1 MKKNKRRQLGK
12 RITGNAKK
20 FGLFLGLFSLIIIV
34 IMGGRLF
41 KIAAIK
47 NVNNHDL
54 SAATRLTFMQKSTV
68 PATRGQILSSNGSVL
83 ADNSTVYD
91 MYAVLDKKQKV
102 NGKPDYVTDAKKTA
116 AALAPILG
124 ADENDLYQQLSSNK
138 LQVEL
143 GTKAKNLSVD
153 QYNQIKKLKLS
164 GIKFTAQPARYYP
177 NNRMASHII
186 GLTNSV
192 SNNVGQKTLNGVLGI
207 EAYKNKSL
215 RGKDGLTTTLG
226 SEVQDSKK
234 NQVKNGD
241 NVTLTI
247 DEKLQATL
255 ENRMDVLYAG
265 TKAKSAAAFVMEA
278 KTGKIVAATQRPNF
292 DPNTQDGLSD
302 AWENMLNQAAFEP
315 GSTMKTITLAAAI
328 QEKKWQP
335 NATYQ
340 SGTLNIDGQKVTD
353 AFGNNAGVLTYRQ
366 AFERSSNVGFAKIE
380 QSLGAKTWKSYLDR
394 FHFLKKTGMELP
406 NEQSGSISFEQPID
420 QANTSYGQAIRTT
433 PAQMLQAYSA
443 FANKG
448 TMVKPYLVQK
458 TTDPT
463 TGKTVSAGKT
473 EKVGSPV
480 SAATAKEVLSNL
492 EGVVNADDGTA
503 KQYSLSDA
511 GYQVAAKTGTA
522 QIAENG
528 KYLDGL
534 TNAVHSVMALVPGD
548 DPRYIMYI
556 VVRQPQVFPD
566 ANIQITLNNVFRPV
580 MLQALN
586 DEDSTVKS
594 ATKTIE
600 MPDVRGQSV
609 QDAEKSL
616 SDLGMKVASIG
627 NSGKVTAQSI
637 KGGQSAVKGQLVL
650 LTASGQSTVPD
661 FTGWTKN
668 EILSWGNL
676 AGVKM
681 NLSGSGF
688 ATKQSVKVG
697 TETFDNQTIEITFKE
712 KG

>member
-1 MKKNKRRQLGK
+1 MKQSKRRQLGK
-12 RITGNAKK
+12 KITGNAKK
-20 FGLFLGLFSLIIIV
+20 FGLLLGLFALIIIV

-41 KIAAIK
+41 QIAGVK
-47 NVNNHDL
+47 TVNNHNL
-54 SAATRLTFMQKSTV
+54 TAATRMTFMQKSTV

-102 NGKPDYVTDAKKTA
+102 NGKADYVTDPKKA
-116 AALAPILG
+116 AEEIAPIIG
-124 ADENDLYQQLSSNK
+124 ADQNDLYSLLSSNK

-143 GTKAKNLSVD
+143 GAKAKNLSVD
-153 QYNQIKKLKLS
+153 QYNQIKKLNLS

-207 EAYKNKSL
+207 EDYKNTAL

-226 SEVQDSKK
+226 SDVQTSKK
-234 NQVKNGD
+234 NQVKNGS

-247 DEKLQATL
+247 NEKLQATL
-255 ENRMDVLYAG
+255 ENRMDVLFAG
-265 TKAKSAAAFVMEA
+265 TKAKSASAFVMEA

-302 AWENMLNQAAFEP
+302 AWENLLNQGAFEP

-335 NATYQ
+335 NATYK
-340 SGTLNIDGQKVTD
+340 SGTLDINGQKVTD
-353 AFGNNAGVLTYRQ
+353 AFGNNAGMLTYRQ

-380 QSLGAKTWKSYLDR
+380 QSLGAKTWKSYINR
-394 FHFLKKTGMELP
+394 FHFLKKTGIELP
-406 NEQSGSISFEQPID
+406 NEQSGSMSFEQPID

-448 TMVKPYLVQK
+448 TMIKPYLVEK
-458 TTDPT
+458 TTNPT
-463 TGKTVSAGKT
+463 TGKTISTGKT
-473 EKVGSPV
+473 TEVGKPV
-480 SAATAKEVLSNL
+480 SASTAKEVLSNM

-503 KQYSLSDA
+503 KQYSLSDV

-522 QIAENG
+522 QVAENG

-534 TNAVHSVMALVPGD
+534 TNAIHSVMALVPGD
-548 DPRYIMYI
+548 NPKYIMYI

-586 DEDSTVKS
+586 DNDATVKS
-594 ATKTIE
+594 ATKTVE
-600 MPDVRGQSV
+600 MPDVRGKSIE
-609 QDAEKSL
+609 DAEKTL
-616 SDLGMKVASIG
+616 TDLGMKVVTVGSK
-627 NSGKVTAQSI
+627 GKITAQTI

-650 LTASGQSTVPD
+650 LSASGTVTVPD
-661 FTGWTKN
+661 MSGWTKS
-668 EILSWGNL
+668 EVLSWGNL
-676 AGVKM
+676 AGVKIT
-681 NLSGSGF
+681 LSGSGYVE
-688 ATKQSVKVG
+688 KQSVKTGSDVSG
-697 TETFDNQTIEITFKE
+697 HKNITVTFKE
-712 KG
+712 KD

>member
-1 MKKNKRRQLGK
+1 MKQNKRRQLGK
-12 RITGNAKK
+12 KITGNAKM
-20 FGLFLGLFSLIIIV
+20 FGLLLGLFALIIIV

-41 KIAAIK
+41 QIAGIK
-47 NVNNHDL
+47 HVNNHDL

-68 PATRGQILSSNGSVL
+68 PATRGQILSSNGSIL

-116 AALAPILG
+116 ETIAPILN
-124 ADENDLYQQLSSNK
+124 ADENDLYQQLSSKK

-153 QYNQIKKLKLS
+153 QYNQIKKLNLP

-186 GLTNSV
+186 GLTNSIA
-192 SNNVGQKTLNGVLGI
+192 NKVGQKTLNGVLGI
-207 EAYKNKSL
+207 EAFKNKAL
-215 RGKDGLTTTLG
+215 RGQDGLTTTLG

-315 GSTMKTITLAAAI
+315 GSTMKTMTLAAAI

-335 NATYQ
+335 NSTYQ
-340 SGTLNIDGQKVTD
+340 SGTLDINGQKVTD
-353 AFGNNAGVLTYRQ
+353 SFGNNEGILTYKQ

-380 QSLGAKTWKSYLDR
+380 QSLGAKTWKKYLNR

-406 NEQSGSISFEQPID
+406 NEQAGSMSFDQPID

-448 TMVKPYLVQK
+448 TMVKPYLVEK
-458 TTDPT
+458 TTDPL
-463 TGKTVSAGKT
+463 TGKTTSSAKT
-473 EKVGSPV
+473 QKVGTPV
-480 SAATAKEVLSNL
+480 SSSTAKEVLSNM

-522 QIAENG
+522 QVAENG

-534 TNAVHSVMALVPGD
+534 TNAIHSVMALVPSD
-548 DPRYIMYI
+548 NPRYIMYV
-556 VVRQPQVFPD
+556 VVRQPKNFPD

-586 DEDSTVKS
+586 DKDATVKS
-594 ATKTIE
+594 ATKAE
-600 MPDVRGQSV
+600 PLPDVRGQNIENAKKTLT
-609 QDAEKSL
+609 DM
-616 SDLGMKVASIG
+616 GMRVAVVG
-627 NSGKVTAQSI
+627 TKGKVHAQSI
-637 KGGQSAVKGQLVL
+637 KGGQSAIKGQLVIL
-650 LTASGQSTVPD
+650 SADGKSQAQD

-668 EILSWGNL
+668 EILSWGYL
-676 AGVKM
+676 AGVKIK
-681 NLSGSGF
+681 LSGSGY
-688 ATKQSVKVG
+688 ATKQSVKAG
-697 TETFDNQTIEITFKE
+697 QGLSNHQTIELTFKE
-712 KG
+712 KE

>member
-1 MKKNKRRQLGK
+1 MKQSKRRQLGK
-12 RITGNAKK
+12 KITGNAKK
-20 FGLFLGLFSLIIIV
+20 FGLLLGLFALIIIV

-41 KIAAIK
+41 QIAGVK
-47 NVNNHDL
+47 TVNNHNL
-54 SAATRLTFMQKSTV
+54 TAATRMTFMQKSTV

-102 NGKPDYVTDAKKTA
+102 NGKADYVTDPKKA
-116 AALAPILG
+116 AEEIAPIIG
-124 ADENDLYQQLSSNK
+124 ANQNDLYSLLSSNK

-153 QYNQIKKLKLS
+153 QYNQIKKLNLS

-186 GLTNSV
+186 GLTNSI
-192 SNNVGQKTLNGVLGI
+192 SNSVGQKTLNGVLGI
-207 EAYKNKSL
+207 EAYKNTSL
-215 RGKDGLTTTLG
+215 RGKDGVTTTLG
-226 SEVQDSKK
+226 SDVQTSKK
-234 NQVKNGD
+234 NQVKNGS

-247 DEKLQATL
+247 NEKLQATL
-255 ENRMDVLYAG
+255 ENRMDVLFSG
-265 TKAKSAAAFVMEA
+265 TKAKSASAFVMEA

-302 AWENMLNQAAFEP
+302 AWENLLNQEAFEP

-335 NATYQ
+335 NASYK
-340 SGTLNIDGQKVTD
+340 SGTLDINGQKVTD
-353 AFGNNAGVLTYRQ
+353 AFGNNAGMLTYRQ

-380 QSLGAKTWKSYLDR
+380 QSLGAKTWKSYINR
-394 FHFLKKTGMELP
+394 FHFLKKTGIELP
-406 NEQSGSISFEQPID
+406 NEQSGSMSFEQPID

-448 TMVKPYLVQK
+448 TMVKPYLVAK
-458 TTDPT
+458 TTNPT
-463 TGKTVSAGKT
+463 TGKTISTGKT
-473 EKVGSPV
+473 TKVGQPI
-480 SAATAKEVLSNL
+480 SASTAKEVLSNM

-503 KQYSLSDA
+503 KQYSLADA

-522 QIAENG
+522 QVAENG

-534 TNAVHSVMALVPGD
+534 TNAIHSVMALVPGD
-548 DPRYIMYI
+548 NPKYIMYI

-586 DEDSTVKS
+586 DNDATVKS
-594 ATKTIE
+594 ATKTVE
-600 MPDVRGQSV
+600 LPDVRGKSIE
-609 QDAEKSL
+609 DAEKTL
-616 SDLGMKVASIG
+616 TDLGMKVTTVGSK
-627 NSGKVTAQSI
+627 GKITSQTI
-637 KGGQSAVKGQLVL
+637 KGGQSAVKGQLIL
-650 LTASGQSTVPD
+650 LSASGTVTVPD
-661 FTGWTKN
+661 MSDWTKN
-668 EILSWGNL
+668 EVLSWGNL
-676 AGVKM
+676 AGVKIT
-681 NLSGSGF
+681 LSGSGYVE
-688 ATKQSVKVG
+688 KQSVKAGSGVSNHKNI
-697 TETFDNQTIEITFKE
+697 TVTFKE
-712 KG
+712 KD

>member
-1 MKKNKRRQLGK
+1 MKQSKRRQLGK
-12 RITGNAKK
+12 KITGNARK
-20 FGLFLGLFSLIIIV
+20 FGALLGLFALIIIV
-34 IMGGRLF
+34 VMGGRLF
-41 KIAAIK
+41 QIAGFK
-47 NVNNHDL
+47 SVNNHDL

-102 NGKPDYVTDAKKTA
+102 NGKPDYVTDPKSTA

-153 QYNQIKKLKLS
+153 QYNQIKKLNLS

-177 NNRMASHII
+177 NNRMASHIV

-192 SNNVGQKTLNGVLGI
+192 ANKVGQKTLNGVLGV
-207 EAYKNKSL
+207 EAFKNTAL
-215 RGKDGLTTTLG
+215 RGKDGLTTSLG
-226 SEVQDSKK
+226 ADVQQDKK

-255 ENRMDVLYAG
+255 ENRMDVLYSG

-335 NATYQ
+335 DATYQ
-340 SGTLNIDGQKVTD
+340 SGTLDIDGQKVTD
-353 AFGNNAGVLTYRQ
+353 AFGNNAGTLTYRQ
-366 AFERSSNVGFAKIE
+366 AYERSSNVGFAKIE
-380 QSLGAKTWKSYLDR
+380 QSLGAKTWKSYIDR
-394 FHFLKKTGMELP
+394 FHFLKKTGVELP
-406 NEQSGSISFEQPID
+406 NEQTGSISFEQPID

-448 TMVKPYLVQK
+448 TMVKPYLIQK
-458 TTDPT
+458 TTDPL
-463 TGKTVSAGKT
+463 TGKTTSTGKT
-473 EKVGSPV
+473 TKVGTPV
-480 SAATAKEVLSNL
+480 SSSTAKEVLKNM

-534 TNAVHSVMALVPGD
+534 TNAIHSVMALVPSD
-548 DPRYIMYI
+548 NPRYIMYV

-586 DEDSTVKS
+586 DEDSSVKS
-594 ATKTIE
+594 ATKTVDL
-600 MPDVRGQSV
+600 PDVRGKSID
-609 QDAEKSL
+609 DATKAL
-616 SDLGMKVASIG
+616 TDAGMRVATVGSK
-627 NSGKVTAQSI
+627 GKVSAQSI

-650 LTASGQSTVPD
+650 LTAAGTTTVPD
-661 FTGWTKN
+661 FTDWSQN
-668 EILSWGNL
+668 EVLSWGYL
-676 AGVKM
+676 AGVKIK
-681 NLSGSGF
+681 LTDSGY
-688 ATKQSVKVG
+688 AQKQSLKAG
-697 TETFDNQTIEITFKE
+697 TVLQNQKSLEVTFKE
-712 KG
+712 KD

>member
-448 TMVKPYLVQK
+448 TMVKPYLVQE

>member
-41 KIAAIK
+41 KIATIK

-463 TGKTVSAGKT
+463 TGETVSAGKT

>member
-41 KIAAIK
+41 KIATIK

-328 QEKKWQP
+328 QEKKW
-335 NATYQ
+335 
-340 SGTLNIDGQKVTD
+340 
-353 AFGNNAGVLTYRQ
+353 
-366 AFERSSNVGFAKIE
+366 
-380 QSLGAKTWKSYLDR
+380 
-394 FHFLKKTGMELP
+394 
-406 NEQSGSISFEQPID
+406 
-420 QANTSYGQAIRTT
+420 
-433 PAQMLQAYSA
+433 
-443 FANKG
+443 
-448 TMVKPYLVQK
+448 
-458 TTDPT
+458 
-463 TGKTVSAGKT
+463 
-473 EKVGSPV
+473 
-480 SAATAKEVLSNL
+480 
-492 EGVVNADDGTA
+492 
-503 KQYSLSDA
+503 
-511 GYQVAAKTGTA
+511 
-522 QIAENG
+522 
-528 KYLDGL
+528 
-534 TNAVHSVMALVPGD
+534 
-548 DPRYIMYI
+548 
-556 VVRQPQVFPD
+556 
-566 ANIQITLNNVFRPV
+566 
-580 MLQALN
+580 
-586 DEDSTVKS
+586 
-594 ATKTIE
+594 
-600 MPDVRGQSV
+600 
-609 QDAEKSL
+609 
-616 SDLGMKVASIG
+616 
-627 NSGKVTAQSI
+627 
-637 KGGQSAVKGQLVL
+637 
-650 LTASGQSTVPD
+650 
-661 FTGWTKN
+661 
-668 EILSWGNL
+668 
-676 AGVKM
+676 
-681 NLSGSGF
+681 
-688 ATKQSVKVG
+688 
-697 TETFDNQTIEITFKE
+697 
-712 KG
+712 

>member
-1 MKKNKRRQLGK
+1 MKQNKRRQLGK

-34 IMGGRLF
+34 VMGGRLF
-41 KIAAIK
+41 KIAGLK

-102 NGKPDYVTDAKKTA
+102 NGKADYVTDPKKTA

-124 ADENDLYQQLSSNK
+124 ADENTLYQQLSSNK

-153 QYNQIKKLKLS
+153 QYNQIKKLNLS

-215 RGKDGLTTTLG
+215 RGKDGLSTTLG

-234 NQVKNGD
+234 NQVKNGS

-255 ENRMDVLYAG
+255 ENRMDVLYSS
-265 TKAKSAAAFVMEA
+265 TKAKAAAAFVMEA

-302 AWENMLNQAAFEP
+302 AWENMFNQAAFEP

-366 AFERSSNVGFAKIE
+366 AFEKSSNVGFAKIE
-380 QSLGAKTWKSYLDR
+380 QSLGAKTWKSYIDR
-394 FHFLKKTGMELP
+394 FHFLKSTGMELP
-406 NEQSGSISFEQPID
+406 NEQKGSISFEQPID

-448 TMVKPYLVQK
+448 TMVKPYLVEK
-458 TTDPT
+458 TTDSA
-463 TGKTVSAGKT
+463 TGKTISTGKT
-473 EKVGSPV
+473 TKVGTPV
-480 SAATAKEVLSNL
+480 SASTAKEVLSNL

-586 DEDSTVKS
+586 DSDSTVKS
-594 ATKTIE
+594 ATKTVE
-600 MPDVRGQSV
+600 LPDVRGQSV
-609 QDAEKSL
+609 EDAEKTL
-616 SDLGMKVASIG
+616 SDLGMKVVSVG

-650 LTASGQSTVPD
+650 LTASGKSTVPD
-661 FTGWTKN
+661 FSGWTKN
-668 EILSWGNL
+668 EVLSWGNL
-676 AGVKM
+676 AGVKI

-688 ATKQSVKVG
+688 ATKQSVKAG
-697 TETFDNQTIEITFKE
+697 TETFDNQQVTITFKE
-712 KG
+712 KD